1 MVQILYKLEK
11 EMEPWISRS
20 LPSLDRS
27 SRLSLGALKLVTRVF
42 FFKWVTL
49 DYAKCNSQFWSFLY
63 MYKLG
68 EVSSNC
74 RIFVV
79 GIFHFLINLHH
90 NYNCFNFYDFTGD
103 SFLAHAFFKWKET
116 QERYHTFLEQEISV
130 IKSAFDFTC
139 LKKGK
144 KCFHLH

>member
-27 SRLSLGALKLVTRVF
+27 SRLSLRALKLVTRVF
-42 FFKWVTL
+42 FFKCVTL

-103 SFLAHAFFKWKET
+103 SFLAHAFF
-116 QERYHTFLEQEISV
+116 S
-130 IKSAFDFTC
+130 
-139 LKKGK
+139 GK
-144 KCFHLH
+144 RHNNDIIPSSSKRLV

>member
-42 FFKWVTL
+42 FFKCVTL
-49 DYAKCNSQFWSFLY
+49 DFAKGNSQFWSFLY

-68 EVSSNC
+68 EVSSNR

-103 SFLAHAFFKWKET
+103 SFLAHAFF
-116 QERYHTFLEQEISV
+116 S
-130 IKSAFDFTC
+130 
-139 LKKGK
+139 GK
-144 KCFHLH
+144 RHNNDIIPSSSKRLV